1 MISQHIEY
9 LSQFVTERRV
19 QLFDTVLNL
28 RTRYITVVLEDLYQ
42 PHNASA
48 VLRSCEGFGIQ
59 DIHIIENQHEYRLSP
74 DITLGSDKWLTI
86 HRHNL
91 HANNTA
97 DTIHQLKKNGYRIVA
112 TSPHKK
118 ECSPEQFDLQKG
130 KTALLFGSELK
141 GLSQQALE
149 MADEFLTIPMVGFTE
164 SFNIS
169 VTAALCIHF
178 LTNRLRRI
186 PEIQWQMTDEEK
198 QELKLEWLRKS
209 IRNVSL
215 IEKTFIDGQ
224 HLKEKG

>member
-1 MISQHIEY
+1 MISQRIEY
-9 LSQFVTERRV
+9 LSQFLSKRRV
-19 QLFDTVLNL
+19 QLFDTVLNF
-28 RTRYITVVLEDLYQ
+28 RTRYITVVLEDIYQ

-74 DITLGSDKWLTI
+74 DITLGSDKWLTL

-91 HANNTA
+91 HEDNTA
-97 DTIHQLKKNGYRIVA
+97 DTINQLKKDGYRIVA

-118 ECSPEQFDLQKG
+118 DCPPDQFDLQKG
-130 KTALLFGSELK
+130 KIALLFGSELN
-141 GLSQQALE
+141 GLSQPALE
-149 MADEFLTIPMVGFTE
+149 MADEFMTIPMVGFTE

-178 LTNRLRRI
+178 LTNRLRQMPDI
-186 PEIQWQMTDEEK
+186 LWQLTDTEK

-209 IRNVSL
+209 IRDASL
-215 IEKTFIDGQ
+215 IEKAFIDRQ
-224 HLKEKG
+224 RLKGKV